1 MILFAPGW
9 LGAAY
14 PYVKAA
20 HVVLV
25 IFWMAGL
32 FMLPRFYAYHQE
44 ARSGTSEWRQWSERE
59 ARLIRIILK
68 PAMLLVWA
76 LGLALVTNI
85 GAGGQRW
92 FQVKFAFVVLLT
104 IYQFWLVAY
113 AARFTTGEQ
122 LVANR
127 TMRLLNEVPALAAIV
142 IVVMAVAKPF

>member
-1 MILFAPGW
+1 MNLLEPGW
-9 LGAAY
+9 LGVAY

-68 PAMLLVWA
+68 PAMLLVWV

-85 GAGGQRW
+85 GAGAQGW
-92 FQVKFAFVVLLT
+92 FHVKFAFVVLLT

-113 AARFTTGEQ
+113 AARFVTGER

-127 TMRLLNEVPALAAIV
+127 TMRLLNEVPGLAAIV